1 MINFNQRHDQRA
13 DALPPFPGVDRVL
26 AELEQIDRKE
36 RKDVD
41 RRLDVLGAMAEM
53 LGPGEA
59 LTWLQSGL
67 LNNSAEGWIDPSA
80 MFSGMLA
87 VTDRQLLFASK
98 GVGKR
103 ASGYSGRWALHEV
116 SSVALAPNGYARKM
130 HEIRVETRSGQLT
143 FVVTHLDAAQV
154 TVERLRHG
162 IAHAARPIPAAGTE
176 RPSEA
181 EELARWA
188 QLRDQ
193 GVISDAEFATKKAKL
208 LGI

>member
-13 DALPPFPGVDRVL
+13 HVLPSLPGVERVL
-26 AELEQIDRKE
+26 AELEQVDRKE
-36 RKDVD
+36 RKDVGS
-41 RRLDVLGAMAEM
+41 RLDVLGGMAET
-53 LGPGEA
+53 LRPGEV
-59 LTWLQSGL
+59 LTWFQGAL

-80 MFSGMLA
+80 MFSGVLA

-116 SSVALAPNGYARKM
+116 SAVALAPNGYARKM
-130 HEIRVETRSGQLT
+130 HEIRVETHTGKLT
-143 FVVTHLDAAQV
+143 FVVAHLDAAQV

-162 IAHAARPIPAAGTE
+162 IAHAVRPTPAAGAE
-176 RPSEA
+176 GPSDV

-193 GVISDAEFATKKAKL
+193 GVISDVEFAAKKAKL